1 MDTADKRLPPDPPPR
16 GRKRPAGSE
25 AEAARAQELLDTRYM
40 ADLGPVEPGWGRR
53 QFLFLSSVATGF
65 AGLNFFV
72 WPFID
77 SLNPAADVQALAST
91 EVDLAPIEEG
101 QSITVVWRGKPIFIR
116 HRTQAEIAAA
126 KAGDGADLPDPASDA
141 ERAPK

>member
-1 MDTADKRLPPDPPPR
+1 MRRSPRSRGGRQKNLTREARDAHGRHRPPDPP
-16 GRKRPAGSE
+16 AGSRE
-25 AEAARAQELLDTRYM
+25 RTPGNDAEVARVQELLETRYM

-116 HRTQAEIAAA
+116 HRTEAE
-126 KAGDGADLPDPASDA
+126 
-141 ERAPK
+141 